1 MDVQK
6 PPGVCYNGDG
16 IMVMTSRE
24 ITHFSSDIPAFIL
37 CATVFICEEFHKI
50 VCGDGFWLCYEW
62 GQDQQ
67 NKQPTLF
74 PPILAL
80 INYKMCSHVEHYLRK
95 LKCCMLF
102 VPHLQVPKCHRV
114 FWDSSCNKNTSLVQ
128 QRGLRSR

>member
-1 MDVQK
+1 MYIYYIHSYLSVHCLDVQK
-6 PPGVCYNGDG
+6 PPEVCYNGDG

-37 CATVFICEEFHKI
+37 SATVFICEEFHKI
-50 VCGDGFWLCYEW
+50 VCGDGFWLCCEW

-67 NKQPTLF
+67 NKHPTLF

-95 LKCCMLF
+95 LVLHAIC
-102 VPHLQVPKCHRV
+102 PT
-114 FWDSSCNKNTSLVQ
+114 SSGSEMPPCVLGQ
-128 QRGLRSR
+128 LM